1 MSHNILLTSMSAE
14 ENERFLQYYSAQN
27 AYGHEYCEAMQ
38 SMEASTKYMLAHFP
52 VDEIIVIG
60 AKMSNAGADSGEP
73 LRLKD
78 ARALYAEDQGKLT
91 SFELYCSRLAQFIDE
106 LSLEQEACE
115 KLLPEEER
123 ARIIDFIKSFQE
135 QYSQQETKR
144 LNRFFDEL
152 ACSRKLYEQFKDA
165 FFNTFPE
172 ARKDSRLYKK
182 WVKNFVYT
190 QLKLSAKLEILP
202 VNENVCVRYIPD
214 NKMGKREY
222 WVRDIF
228 DIDQDVLD
236 GKNEIN
242 IFVSL
247 DNDSAVDSQLLLN
260 LLDIIVS
267 TPGSN
272 VHLKKI
278 YKVFEASGKL
288 TGSIIDSTA
297 VSRSTDLVVAA
308 HAFLNYSKTDMLVEF
323 WENCGERNDRISSL
337 VYAARRVDMGISM
350 CNIQEVQEGI
360 QRLRKLLNDGI
371 AWEDTGDYGLLFSVI
386 AGSIQAD
393 YGTLLEGNGDI
404 PFIELIKWAYRHQ
417 LYQQV
422 LTLIESHA
430 PVNLVTSG
438 IFYYCDDED
447 RVDEITKLFARQRL
461 ELKSYEQYKLDKIEH
476 YFIKY
481 YDRSLVRLSGSKGED
496 RNRVYA
502 AARAQSIMNPD
513 PARISGHT
521 ACSNIELVQNV
532 LYAYFHLGDVRNK
545 ISHADANAMIEQRL
559 IVSENDVSSAV
570 LLMQESIEYF
580 IMSYEKALEDVRG
593 KDPRVVRISPDAVR
607 NLADRMKRERFQ
619 AERD

>member
-1 MSHNILLTSMSAE
+1 MSHNILLTSMSAG
-14 ENERFLQYYSAQN
+14 ENERFLRYYSAQN

-481 YDRSLVRLSGSKGED
+481 YDRSLVRLSGAKGED

>member
-323 WENCGERNDRISSL
+323 WENCGERNERISSL

-447 RVDEITKLFARQRL
+447 REEEITKLFALQRL

-481 YDRSLVRLSGSKGED
+481 YDRALVRLSGSKGED

-619 AERD
+619 AERG

>member
-14 ENERFLQYYSAQN
+14 ENERFLRYYSAQN

-52 VDEIIVIG
+52 VNEIIVIG
-60 AKMSNAGADSGEP
+60 AKMSNVGADSGEP

-172 ARKDSRLYKK
+172 ARKDSRLYMK
-182 WVKNFVYT
+182 WVKNYVYT

-278 YKVFEASGKL
+278 YKVFETSGKL

-323 WENCGERNDRISSL
+323 WENCGERNERISSL

-393 YGTLLEGNGDI
+393 YSTLLEGNGDI

-447 RVDEITKLFARQRL
+447 REEEITKLFALQRL

-619 AERD
+619 AERN

>member
-14 ENERFLQYYSAQN
+14 ENERFLRYYSAQN
-27 AYGHEYCEAMQ
+27 AYGYEYCEAMQ

-52 VDEIIVIG
+52 VNEIIVIG

-172 ARKDSRLYKK
+172 ARKDSRLYMK
-182 WVKNFVYT
+182 WVKNYVYT

-323 WENCGERNDRISSL
+323 WENCGERNERISSL

-393 YGTLLEGNGDI
+393 YSTLLEGSGDI

-447 RVDEITKLFARQRL
+447 REEEITKLFALQRL

-580 IMSYEKALEDVRG
+580 IMSYENALEDVRG

-619 AERD
+619 AERN

>member
-1 MSHNILLTSMSAE
+1 MSHNILLTSMSAG
-14 ENERFLQYYSAQN
+14 ENERFLRYYSAQN

-323 WENCGERNDRISSL
+323 WENCGERNERISSL

-393 YGTLLEGNGDI
+393 YGTLLEGSGDI